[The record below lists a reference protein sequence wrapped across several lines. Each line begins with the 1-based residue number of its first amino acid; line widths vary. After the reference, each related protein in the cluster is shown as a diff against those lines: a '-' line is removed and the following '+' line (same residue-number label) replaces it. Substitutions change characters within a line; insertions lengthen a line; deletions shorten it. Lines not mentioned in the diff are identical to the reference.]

1 MAQEE
6 DWADRL
12 VNRMW
17 DYLDRIC
24 YPNGTSQNLGE
35 RKEPLQEERQ
45 GEEET
50 SSTPT
55 SKGTTETL

>member
-1 MAQEE
+1 MAYEE

-24 YPNGTSQNLGE
+24 YPNGTSQNLGKWE
-35 RKEPLQEERQ
+35 GPIQEEQQ

-50 SSTPT
+50 PSTEA
-55 SKGTTETL
+55 SKGETETV